1 MSVMTPPRRLRNRLL
16 APLIYLAA
24 FILLIE
30 DWFWDLG
37 LRLVRFIASWPPLHA
52 LEVRIQKLSPYA
64 ALAAFTLPAILLFP
78 VKILCLIAIASGHAF
93 YGVTVILL
101 AKIGGAAIVARMY
114 SLTRPTLLQLAWFAR
129 WHDKFM
135 GVKDRW
141 VTRLKET
148 DAWRR
153 MSMLA
158 AFMRAGARRA
168 LARLK
173 PRIPFGSRMGSRPAR
188 MMRRFAAL
196 WRSRHR

>member
-1 MSVMTPPRRLRNRLL
+1 MTRPRRLRSRLL

-24 FILLIE
+24 FILLVE

-37 LRLVRFIASWPPLHA
+37 LRLVRFVAAWPPLHA
-52 LEVRIQKLSPYA
+52 LEQRIVRLSPYA
-64 ALAAFTLPAILLFP
+64 ALAAFALPAILLFP
-78 VKILCLIAIASGHAF
+78 VKIVCLIAIASGHAF
-93 YGVTVILL
+93 YGVTVIVL

-129 WHDKFM
+129 WHDRFM
-135 GVKDRW
+135 ILKDRW
-141 VTRLKET
+141 VARLKET

-158 AFMRAGARRA
+158 AFMRAAARRT
-168 LARLK
+168 LARFP
-173 PRIPFGSRMGSRPAR
+173 PRGRLASRPAR

>member
-1 MSVMTPPRRLRNRLL
+1 MMRVMTRPRRLRSRLL

-24 FILLIE
+24 FILLVE

-37 LRLVRFIASWPPLHA
+37 LRLVRFVAAWPPLHA
-52 LEVRIQKLSPYA
+52 LEQRIVRLSPYA
-64 ALAAFTLPAILLFP
+64 ALAAFALPAILLFP
-78 VKILCLIAIASGHAF
+78 VKIVCLIAIASGHAF

-129 WHDKFM
+129 WHDRFM
-135 GVKDRW
+135 DVKDRW
-141 VTRLKET
+141 VARLKET

-153 MSMLA
+153 MSLMA
-158 AFMRAGARRA
+158 AFMRAAARRT
-168 LARLK
+168 LAR
-173 PRIPFGSRMGSRPAR
+173 FTSRGRLASRPAR

>member
-1 MSVMTPPRRLRNRLL
+1 MTRPRRLRSRLL

-24 FILLIE
+24 FILLVE

-37 LRLVRFIASWPPLHA
+37 LRLVRFVAAWPPLHA
-52 LEVRIQKLSPYA
+52 LEQRIERLSPYA
-64 ALAAFTLPAILLFP
+64 ALAAFALPAILLFP
-78 VKILCLIAIASGHAF
+78 VKIVCLIAIASGHAF
-93 YGVTVILL
+93 YGVTVIVL

-114 SLTRPTLLQLAWFAR
+114 SLTRPTLLQLPWFAR
-129 WHDKFM
+129 WHDRFM
-135 GVKDRW
+135 ALKDRW
-141 VTRLKET
+141 VARLKET

-158 AFMRAGARRA
+158 AFMRAAARRT
-168 LARLK
+168 LERFK
-173 PRIPFGSRMGSRPAR
+173 PRGRLASRPAR

>member
-1 MSVMTPPRRLRNRLL
+1 MRVMTRPRRLRSRLL

-24 FILLIE
+24 FILLVE

-37 LRLVRFIASWPPLHA
+37 LRLVRRVAAWPPLHA
-52 LEVRIQKLSPYA
+52 LEQLIVRLSPYA
-64 ALAAFTLPAILLFP
+64 ALAAFALPAILLFP
-78 VKILCLIAIASGHAF
+78 VKIVCLIAIASGHAF
-93 YGVTVILL
+93 YGVTVIVL

-114 SLTRPTLLQLAWFAR
+114 SLTRPTLLQLPWFAR
-129 WHDKFM
+129 WHDRFM
-135 GVKDRW
+135 ALKDRW
-141 VTRLKET
+141 VARLKET

-158 AFMRAGARRA
+158 AFMRAAARRT
-168 LARLK
+168 LERFK
-173 PRIPFGSRMGSRPAR
+173 PRGRLASRPAR